1 MLDVLARTISGD
13 LHQFLLADVLDI
25 LIIAILLYQLILL
38 TKETRAYQVLKG
50 IAQRNAPFFLWWTQY
65 AP

>member
-38 TKETRAYQVLKG
+38 TKETREYQVLKG
-50 IAQRNAPFFLWWTQY
+50 NGVLFIAAIVSDFF
-65 AP
+65 